1 MASDDENPRQP
12 LINPFI
18 SDVSSNIKYTEP
30 LPPTTIDMI
39 PKPTSSKRQKITDYK
54 KQLSEKLKNRHESVK
69 NLFVADLSRRL
80 ASRKELQ
87 IRL

>member
-54 KQLSEKLKNRHESVK
+54 KQLSEKLKDRHSNVREMFMI
-69 NLFVADLSRRL
+69 NLSRRL

-87 IRL
+87 RRL